1 MRRFSSYQLLIEVIS
16 KFKAYFVF
24 WTLCQ
29 QLQLSHDTKERV
41 KSLTEAVANIV
52 SKGCDCDYS
61 PAYISKPT
69 LQCSSVDPDSTN
81 ILLYQARVQE
91 GGEAPIDYRR
101 LVTILEEAKGTS
113 FSLMV
118 RETK

>member
-16 KFKAYFVF
+16 NFVF
-24 WTLCQ
+24 CALCP
-29 QLQLSHDTKERV
+29 QLQDSEERV

-118 RETK
+118 RKTK